1 MSLAECKLVITR
13 LHGPYICHSPW
24 SNDLDIR
31 SKCLDTQFKTDLIV
45 TFTGSTVAD
54 GNGVFL
60 TCDFDKL
67 FGDSRTCH
75 RSSEQIFVFIYST
88 GLYTWHDIVFTE
100 IIYDVFN
107 IQLGSTG
114 KFGSLIQT
122 IQFVTLSAVYTAAD
136 NFVIKCF
143 FQPWDQC
150 CGVKTA

>member
-1 MSLAECKLVITR
+1 MC
-13 LHGPYICHSPW
+13 
-24 SNDLDIR
+24 IR
-31 SKCLDTQFKTDLIV
+31 D
-45 TFTGSTVAD
+45 
-54 GNGVFL
+54 
-60 TCDFDKL
+60 
-67 FGDSRTCH
+67 R
-75 RSSEQIFVFIYST
+75 YST

-150 CGVKTA
+150 CGCLLYTSKHVGFGSDADQGSESIKHIYKQECKHDDYEIQ